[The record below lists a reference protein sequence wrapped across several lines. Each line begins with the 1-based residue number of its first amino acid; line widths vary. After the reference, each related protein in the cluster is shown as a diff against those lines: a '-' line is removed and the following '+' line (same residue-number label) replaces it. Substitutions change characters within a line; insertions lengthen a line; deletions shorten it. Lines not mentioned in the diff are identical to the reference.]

1 MSIVDISPRSVGAF
15 EVGPIAFGCWRYVD
29 EDLISAQ
36 KLIETALSAGMNLI
50 DTADIYGDTWGQS
63 EDILGRVLR
72 QSPELRDQM
81 VLATKGG
88 ITPPTP
94 YSSNADY
101 IRSAVDASLERLAV
115 ETIDL
120 YQIHRP
126 DMYTHPESLAATLTN
141 LRDSGKIREVGVSN
155 YTAAQTSAL
164 ASYLPFPLASVQP
177 QFSALVL
184 DPMRDGTF
192 DLSMERNFTPLAWS
206 PLAGGALVTGDGVS
220 PELMSVID
228 GLADREGVDRA
239 AIAFAFVLAHPSR
252 PVSIIGTQKTER
264 ILAANDALAVS
275 LDRADCYAIVQA
287 SEGVPL
293 P

>member
-1 MSIVDISPRSVGAF
+1 MSIVDISPRSVGTF
-15 EVGPIAFGCWRYVD
+15 EVGPIAFGCWRFLD
-29 EDLISAQ
+29 EDLDKSQ
-36 KLIETALSAGMNLI
+36 QLIETALSAGMNLI
-50 DTADIYGDTWGQS
+50 DTADIYGDTWGQA
-63 EDILGRVLR
+63 EAILGKVLR
-72 QSPELRDQM
+72 QAPELRDQM

-88 ITPPTP
+88 ITPPVP
-94 YSSNADY
+94 YSSSAVY
-101 IRSAVDASLERLAV
+101 IRSAVEASLERLGV
-115 ETIDL
+115 DTIDL

-141 LRDSGKIREVGVSN
+141 LRATGKIREIGVSN
-155 YTAAQTSAL
+155 YTPAQTAAL

-220 PELMSVID
+220 TELMAVID
-228 GLADREGVDRA
+228 QLAERESVDRA

-264 ILAANDALAVS
+264 ILAANDALGVQ

>member
-1 MSIVDISPRSVGAF
+1 MSIVDISPRSVGTF
-15 EVGPIAFGCWRYVD
+15 EVGPIAFGCWRFLD
-29 EDLISAQ
+29 EDLGTSQ
-36 KLIETALSAGMNLI
+36 QLIETALSAGMNLI
-50 DTADIYGDTWGQS
+50 DTADIYGDTWGQA
-63 EDILGRVLR
+63 EAILGKVLR
-72 QSPELRDQM
+72 QAPELRDQM

-88 ITPPTP
+88 ITPPVP
-94 YSSNADY
+94 YSSSAVY
-101 IRSAVDASLERLAV
+101 IRSAVEASLERLGV
-115 ETIDL
+115 DTIDL

-141 LRDSGKIREVGVSN
+141 LRATGKIREIGVSN
-155 YTAAQTSAL
+155 YTPAQTAAL

-220 PELMSVID
+220 TELMAIID
-228 GLADREGVDRA
+228 QLAKRESVDRA

-264 ILAANDALAVS
+264 ILAANDALGVQ